1 MICFESVKFEKMQN
15 ISEELVSFDLKEN
28 EINSLVCSNKNITND
43 ISKTLTGTKKES
55 EGYVFIEG
63 YDIFSKRTRE
73 MYSIIDDNLAFLDG
87 SNLDYKMKVSDFIN
101 QWLALYNIKD
111 KLIINKLANELHL
124 EEFKNKQLREILIAE
139 YCELVIFFMK
149 ITNKKHFIIKDFF
162 SYLGDESEA
171 DTFIKKMK
179 DQLKKT
185 QQTLFLINFN
195 FFKTGIC
202 WGLLE
207 KTNYSHCW
215 EDA

>member
-1 MICFESVKFEKMQN
+1 
-15 ISEELVSFDLKEN
+15 
-28 EINSLVCSNKNITND
+28 
-43 ISKTLTGTKKES
+43 
-55 EGYVFIEG
+55 
-63 YDIFSKRTRE
+63 

-185 QQTLFLINFN
+185 QQTLFLI
-195 FFKTGIC
+195 KVIP
-202 WGLLE
+202 LLLH
-207 KTNYSHCW
+207 YAH
-215 EDA
+215 